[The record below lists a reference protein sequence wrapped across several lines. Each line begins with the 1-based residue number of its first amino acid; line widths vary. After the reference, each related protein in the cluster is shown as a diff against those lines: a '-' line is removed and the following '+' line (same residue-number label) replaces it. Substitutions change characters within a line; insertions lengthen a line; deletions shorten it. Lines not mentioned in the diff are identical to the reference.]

1 MNAPKSTHVTL
12 WLLSQMPFLD
22 SLELSDVGHLRG
34 RTTREALRRLRED
47 GCVETV
53 PYTHPEGTRQMRYC
67 LTPTGVEMLAG
78 LERNGKTTDELILN
92 QDLLSAQGRRYLLR
106 RMQAVVA
113 LYRIA
118 QDVAVSL
125 KEDSRN
131 RLKWR
136 WERQGAV
143 DAVMQLTTGCTV
155 AISRI
160 GSTHSGE
167 AIRSRIRTLG
177 NMHERQDIRTT
188 LLLVP
193 EMMDTE
199 RALNYMHNRGIEGVF
214 VASEDEMLSS
224 PLQSEI
230 WRSPDKG
237 LITLGM
243 ALAKMPMSEMPSI
256 KRPTGRLTMPSETL
270 AADTIDLDRMAS
282 TLTSPARQLLRILY
296 DLPFV
301 RISQLKMM
309 LGISDGHLRRVK
321 GQLSQAGLAHH
332 LHIGHTSKQHLDNE
346 TRLVLSAS
354 ALRYLSRVDRSSE
367 PLMRSSWLVE
377 PHESG
382 DETFS
387 VPHFRVVG
395 KKARTLLRERR
406 HTDGVYEF
414 LSLLAASCRSSRTWT
429 FRQALPAHRWERR
442 YRYGTRKSRRFRDVW
457 RAIRPDASFVLKHP
471 DRHVSFAL
479 EYERRARNPSKM
491 DPKLEQYRNYFASAD
506 TSRDFIDGRPTVLF
520 VFETREGAGN
530 FTSYASADGGEP
542 FPLLVSSL
550 EDLQRTRDVFS
561 AIWLA
566 PWHLDRGYLP
576 LTTIT
581 P

>member
-1 MNAPKSTHVTL
+1 MNTPKNTQVTL
-12 WLLSQMPFLD
+12 WILSQMPFLD

-47 GCVETV
+47 GCIEAV
-53 PYTHPEGTRQMRYC
+53 PYTRPEGSRQMRYC

-78 LERNGKTTDELILN
+78 LQRNGKTPDELILSH
-92 QDLLSAQGRRYLLR
+92 DLLSAQGRRYLLR
-106 RMQAVVA
+106 RMHAVAA

-118 QDVAVSL
+118 QDVSVSFRA
-125 KEDSRN
+125 DSGSH
-131 RLKWR
+131 LKWR

-143 DAVMQLTTGCTV
+143 DAVVQLPAGRTV

-167 AIRSRIRTLG
+167 AIRSRLRTLG

-193 EMMDTE
+193 EMMDIE
-199 RALNYMHNRGIEGVF
+199 RPLNYMYSRGVEGVF

-224 PLQSEI
+224 PLKSEI
-230 WRSPDKG
+230 WRSPDGG
-237 LITLGM
+237 LFTLRA
-243 ALAKMPMSEMPSI
+243 ALVKIPTSEMPSI
-256 KRPTGRLTMPSETL
+256 KRPTERLTMPSATL
-270 AADTIDLDRMAS
+270 AADTTDLDRVAS
-282 TLTSPARQLLRILY
+282 TLTIPARRLLRLLY
-296 DLPFV
+296 DWPFV
-301 RISQLKMM
+301 RISQLRMM

-321 GQLSQAGLAHH
+321 GQLSQARLVHH
-332 LHIGHTSKQHLDNE
+332 LQIGHTIKERLDNE

-354 ALRYLSRVDRSSE
+354 AVRYLSRVDRSSE

-395 KKARTLLRERR
+395 KKARTLLRERS
-406 HTDGVYEF
+406 HTDGVYAF
-414 LSLLAASCRSSRTWT
+414 LSLLVVSCRSSRTWT

-442 YRYGTRKSRRFRDVW
+442 YRYGTRRSRRFRDVW
-457 RAIRPDASFVLKHP
+457 RAVRPDASFVLKHP

-491 DPKLEQYRNYFASAD
+491 DPKLEQYRTYFASAD

-530 FTSYASADGGEP
+530 FTSYASSDGGEP

-550 EDLQRTRDVFS
+550 EDLRDAGSVFRT
-561 AIWLA
+561 IWLA
-566 PWHLDRGYLP
+566 PWHLDRGPLP
-576 LTTIT
+576 LTTI
-581 P
+581 